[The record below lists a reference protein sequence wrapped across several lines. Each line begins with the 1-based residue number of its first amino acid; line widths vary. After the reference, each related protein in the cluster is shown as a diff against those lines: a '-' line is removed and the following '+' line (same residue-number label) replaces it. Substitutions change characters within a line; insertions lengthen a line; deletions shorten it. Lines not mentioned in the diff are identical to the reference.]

1 LIHVV
6 VLYYLDDIAGYA
18 ATSTHAEP
26 TLPQPDRSTPLQ
38 WLLAARIGQARI
50 LFETTALSVEWIA
63 TATGFGS
70 ATAMRARFAQTL
82 GTSPLRY
89 RQAFRQSQ
97 G

>member
-6 VLYYLDDIAGYA
+6 VLYYLDGIAGYA
-18 ATSTHAEP
+18 ATSTR
-26 TLPQPDRSTPLQ
+26 TLNRRFLDQTGSMPLQ
-38 WLLAARIGQARI
+38 WLLAARIRLARI
-50 LFETTALSVEWIA
+50 LFETTVLSVERI
-63 TATGFGS
+63 ATGFGS

-82 GTSPLRY
+82 GTSPLRN